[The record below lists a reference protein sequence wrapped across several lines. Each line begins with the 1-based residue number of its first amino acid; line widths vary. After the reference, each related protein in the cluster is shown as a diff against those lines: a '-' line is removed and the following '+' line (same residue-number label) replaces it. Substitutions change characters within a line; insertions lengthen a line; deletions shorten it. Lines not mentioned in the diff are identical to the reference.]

1 MLQMGKFTRAPWGS
15 SWQKRGP
22 RTSWLGN
29 TGLWDLQG
37 AGRRE
42 EARSLEQNLS
52 RTPELCLMEG
62 SVEGSGT
69 STPLGKPKESQG
81 PPGSVW
87 PKELIALEPGESA
100 WQLALKKIQE
110 LSDSVGGRRRE
121 REGQGGK
128 GREGWKRVRSREGE
142 SQSLLWWTRYKTFDF
157 VVL

>member
-15 SWQKRGP
+15 LWQKGGP
-22 RTSWLGN
+22 RTGWLGN

-100 WQLALKKIQE
+100 WQVALKKIQE

-128 GREGWKRVRSREGE
+128 GREGEGGVEE
-142 SQSLLWWTRYKTFDF
+142 SEEQRRGVSVPTLADKK
-157 VVL
+157 